1 MDQQIDIDRYRKS
14 MARLESIFR
23 SINDTANEV
32 STRRCPYANAQDR
45 CTAGF
50 GCRNQDRTNGTTEL
64 PLCTGTSDLNYRSA
78 WQV

>member
-1 MDQQIDIDRYRKS
+1 MDPKIDIDRYRKS

-23 SINDTANEV
+23 SINDTANDI

-45 CTAGF
+45 CTARF
-50 GCRNQDRTNGTTEL
+50 KCRNQDRTGGGEL
-64 PLCTGTSDLNYRSA
+64 PLCTGTEDLDYRSA

>member
-1 MDQQIDIDRYRKS
+1 MDQKIDIDRYRQS

-23 SINDTANEV
+23 SINDTANDI

-45 CTAGF
+45 CTARF
-50 GCRNQDRTNGTTEL
+50 GCRNQKKTSGSDEL
-64 PLCTGTSDLNYRSA
+64 PLCIGTDDLDYRSA

>member
-1 MDQQIDIDRYRKS
+1 MDQKIDIDRYRES

-23 SINDTANEV
+23 SINDTANDI

-45 CTAGF
+45 CTALF
-50 GCRNQDRTNGTTEL
+50 GCRNQKKTSGSNDL
-64 PLCTGTSDLNYRSA
+64 PFCTGTGDLDYRSA

>member
-1 MDQQIDIDRYRKS
+1 MDQKIDIDRYRQS

-23 SINDTANEV
+23 SINDTANDI

-45 CTAGF
+45 CTARF
-50 GCRNQDRTNGTTEL
+50 GCRNQKKASGSGHL
-64 PLCTGTSDLNYRSA
+64 PICTGTDDLDYRSA

>member
-1 MDQQIDIDRYRKS
+1 MDQKIDIDRYRQS

-23 SINDTANEV
+23 SINDTANDI

-45 CTAGF
+45 CTARF
-50 GCRNQDRTNGTTEL
+50 KCRNQKKTSGSDEL
-64 PLCTGTSDLNYRSA
+64 PLCIGIDDLEYRSA